1 MSYLRITKYPEKI
14 LRIKAQKVEEVNSEI
29 QKLVDDM
36 IETMKQADGVGLA
49 APQVGVPLRVI
60 IVNTP
65 EGALHMINPEI
76 VELSEEK
83 ITEEEGCLS
92 VPGFFFKIPR
102 SKKMKVRGLSYE
114 GKTIEVDVED
124 LGARIFQHEVDHLNG
139 KLVLDR
145 IGIMRKLKI
154 LPEVRRREKEGWK

>member
-36 IETMKQADGVGLA
+36 IETMNQADGVGLA
-49 APQVGVPLRVI
+49 APQVDVPLRVI

-76 VELSEEK
+76 VELSREK

-92 VPGFFFKIPR
+92 VPGFFFKISR
-102 SKKMKVRGLSYE
+102 SKRVKVRGLTYE

-154 LPEVRRREKEGWK
+154 LPEVKKRAKEGWK